1 MRRLTHVER
10 GNETPRG
17 IVGFWLLALLLCAG
31 TAAAQSNPRPLLDGF
46 TVAPGVGIYV
56 GDLDG
61 NPDANP
67 IQYFVSGRFGM
78 ILGAD
83 RRYGNIST
91 GIELHYNSMAID
103 RGEFELRNTI
113 LSLDLVAGYHF
124 DIFRSDFVRLLGG
137 LGATYV
143 MPSYERFPEDLEGA
157 ERLDARLLLTVPVSL
172 IIQERVRLGV
182 RLTQT
187 DLLDSFKGQAG
198 VDWLYFVHV
207 GYRFQFNR

>member
-1 MRRLTHVER
+1 M
-10 GNETPRG
+10 
-17 IVGFWLLALLLCAG
+17 ALLFL
-31 TAAAQSNPRPLLDGF
+31 TATATAQSNPRPLLDGF

-67 IQYFVSGRFGM
+67 IQHFVSGRFGM
-78 ILGAD
+78 MLGAD

-91 GIELHYNSMAID
+91 GLELHYNSMAID
-103 RGEFELRNTI
+103 RGEFELRNSI

-137 LGATYV
+137 IGATLV
-143 MPSYERFPEDLEGA
+143 MPSYDRFPEDFKGA
-157 ERLDARLLLTVPVSL
+157 ERKGTRMLFTFPVSL
-172 IIQERVRLGV
+172 VLQERVRLGM

-187 DLLDSFKGQAG
+187 DFLDSFEGQAG
-198 VDWLYFVHV
+198 TDWLYFVHV